1 MQSRPILVKF
11 STIPRSTLL
20 RRLWTANF
28 LDPRFS
34 LTFLSVVFSYTGP
47 SSSSKRILDTIDLE
61 YPTWSSRKPD
71 SSVHLRLPGTYLPA
85 AQGPGRCAAPLVCT
99 TRPRGLD
106 LSMATIY
113 DKALRKDGQI
123 H

>member
-1 MQSRPILVKF
+1 MPSRPILVKF

-20 RRLWTANF
+20 RRLWAANS
-28 LDPRFS
+28 LDSIFGVS
-34 LTFLSVVFSYTGP
+34 STFVSVVFTYAGP
-47 SSSSKRILDTIDLE
+47 FFLKRILDAIDLE
-61 YPTWSSRKPD
+61 YPTRSSRKPD
-71 SSVHLRLPGTYLPA
+71 SSVHRRLPAIYLHA

-113 DKALRKDGQI
+113 DK
-123 H
+123 